1 MPETEALPPRREIR
15 SFVRREG
22 RMTVGQARALSELLP
37 RHELDLRSADILA
50 TWPRR
55 APLCLEIGTGN
66 GENLLA
72 NARGNPGLN
81 YLAVEVHRPGI
92 GQLLLQVEA
101 HGISNVRVSTADIH
115 TVLERL
121 PGECLQEV
129 AIFFPD
135 PWPKTRH
142 HKRRLLN
149 AAFLSALH
157 PRLARHG
164 RLFVATDIE
173 DYAQSLLDTLAGLP
187 DWVNLADATPLAP
200 RPRWRCVTR
209 FEARGIAAGRRI
221 HDFVLARRPPGQAA
235 RLNEGAIPP

>member
-1 MPETEALPPRREIR
+1 
-15 SFVRREG
+15 
-22 RMTVGQARALSELLP
+22 MTAAQARALAELLP
-37 RHELDLRSADILA
+37 RFTVDTHDDDPRAV
-50 TWPRR
+50 WPDT
-55 APLCLEIGTGN
+55 APLCLEIGAGN
-66 GENLLA
+66 GENLFR
-72 NARGNPGLN
+72 NAQRNPGCH

-101 HGISNVRVSTADIH
+101 AGLTNVRVSTADIH
-115 TVLERL
+115 AVLRRL
-121 PGECLQEV
+121 PPESLQEV

-149 AAFLSALH
+149 AAFLGALH

-164 RLFVATDIE
+164 RLFVATDVD

-221 HDFVLARRPPGQAA
+221 HDFVLARRPPGQAV
-235 RLNEGAIPP
+235 RLNEGAIHPQSGAP

>member
-1 MPETEALPPRREIR
+1 VAEPEILFPRRGIR

-22 RMTVGQARALSELLP
+22 RMTVAQARALSELLP
-37 RHELDLRSADILA
+37 RHTLDLDAANILA
-50 TWPRR
+50 AWQRP

-72 NARGNPGLN
+72 NARCNPDRN

-101 HGISNVRVSTADIH
+101 HGITNVRVSTEDILA
-115 TVLERL
+115 VLGRL
-121 PGECLQEV
+121 PEEGLQEV

-142 HKRRLLN
+142 HKRRLLRTP
-149 AAFLSALH
+149 FFQLLR

-164 RLFVATDIE
+164 RVHIATDIE
-173 DYAQSLLDTLAGLP
+173 DYAESLLETLAGLP
-187 DWVNLADATPLAP
+187 DWENLAGAGHRAP
-200 RPRWRCVTR
+200 RPAWRCLTR
-209 FEARGIAAGRRI
+209 FEARGVAAGRRI
-221 HDFVLARRPPGQAA
+221 HNFVLARRESEPLSG
-235 RLNEGAIPP
+235 

>member
-1 MPETEALPPRREIR
+1 
-15 SFVRREG
+15 
-22 RMTVGQARALSELLP
+22 MTAAQERALAELLP
-37 RHELDLRSADILA
+37 RYSIDADDGA
-50 TWPRR
+50 PQGAWPDT

-66 GENLLA
+66 GENLFR
-72 NARGNPGLN
+72 NAQRNPGCH
-81 YLAVEVHRPGI
+81 YLGVEVHRPGI

-101 HGISNVRVSTADIH
+101 AGLTNVRVSTADIH
-115 TVLERL
+115 AVLTRL
-121 PGECLQEV
+121 APESLQEV

-173 DYAQSLLDTLAGLP
+173 DYAQSLLDTLATLP
-187 DWVNLADATPLAP
+187 DWVNLAGTAQMAP

-235 RLNEGAIPP
+235 RLSEGAIPP

>member
-1 MPETEALPPRREIR
+1 
-15 SFVRREG
+15 
-22 RMTVGQARALSELLP
+22 MTVGQARALSELLP

-142 HKRRLLN
+142 HKRRLLK
-149 AAFLSALH
+149 ASFFRLLE
-157 PRLARHG
+157 PKLARHG
-164 RLFVATDIE
+164 RVHIATDIE
-173 DYAQSLLDTLAGLP
+173 DYAESLLETLTTLHDWENLAG
-187 DWVNLADATPLAP
+187 AGQRAP
-200 RPRWRCVTR
+200 RPTWRCLTR
-209 FEARGIAAGRRI
+209 FEARGVAAGRRI
-221 HDFVLARRPPGQAA
+221 HDFVLARRALAPLAS
-235 RLNEGAIPP
+235 

>member
-1 MPETEALPPRREIR
+1 
-15 SFVRREG
+15 
-22 RMTVGQARALSELLP
+22 MTAAQARALAELLP
-37 RHELDLRSADILA
+37 LYTVDTRDGDPRAA
-50 TWPRR
+50 WPDT

-66 GENLLA
+66 GENLFR
-72 NARGNPGLN
+72 NAQRNPGCH
-81 YLAVEVHRPGI
+81 YLGVEVHRPGI
-92 GQLLLQVEA
+92 GQLLLQVDA
-101 HGISNVRVSTADIH
+101 AGLTNVRVSTADIH
-115 TVLERL
+115 AVLARL
-121 PGECLQEV
+121 PSESLQEV

-235 RLNEGAIPP
+235 RLNECAIPP